1 MGQKLSA
8 RKQAEG
14 SHDTSNKNIASKESD
29 IDSVDVSVKNPE
41 TGEVLVKNK
50 QGTFKLKLPVGKA
63 LRPGEVFVQPV
74 DGLEDGALF
83 SPAIIDGHKAVKIN
97 TSHPY
102 YHKVY
107 IPNLSRG
114 VTIQGMDS
122 LLWAL
127 CVAELSTISDTT
139 AKHFE
144 EMRFEVSRILR
155 KLVEDL
161 PEPELEGHVAA

>member
-1 MGQKLSA
+1 M
-8 RKQAEG
+8 
-14 SHDTSNKNIASKESD
+14 
-29 IDSVDVSVKNPE
+29 
-41 TGEVLVKNK
+41 
-50 QGTFKLKLPVGKA
+50 
-63 LRPGEVFVQPV
+63 
-74 DGLEDGALF
+74 
-83 SPAIIDGHKAVKIN
+83 KIN

-107 IPNLSRG
+107 IPNLARG

-122 LLWAL
+122 LLWGL
-127 CVAELSTISDTT
+127 CIAELSTISDAT

-161 PEPELEGHVAA
+161 PEPEAGEDVAA